1 MNTKDEILTI
11 EYTLKTI
18 FRKDKITRID
28 VAIANKLF
36 EKWKVLTEHVEN
48 NKSPI
53 IESILDNEPNYKS
66 NQ

>member
-18 FRKDKITRID
+18 FAKDKITRID

-36 EKWKVLTEHVEN
+36 EKWKVLTEYVEDD
-48 NKSPI
+48 KSPI
-53 IESILDNEPNYKS
+53 RETILDEEPN
-66 NQ
+66 